1 MIQDSTTCPVFTA
14 QITLDLGRKFPALK
28 RVAKVESEPLRRSGR
43 LRMTRKI
50 PANRHLPVENL
61 PTAMP
66 LAEEEL
72 LDFTATNAFLSWR

>member
-1 MIQDSTTCPVFTA
+1 
-14 QITLDLGRKFPALK
+14 
-28 RVAKVESEPLRRSGR
+28 
-43 LRMTRKI
+43 MTRKI

>member
-1 MIQDSTTCPVFTA
+1 
-14 QITLDLGRKFPALK
+14 
-28 RVAKVESEPLRRSGR
+28 
-43 LRMTRKI
+43 MTRKI
-50 PANRHLPVENL
+50 PVNHHLPVESL